1 MVIDDDIDREV
12 HLARGRVID
21 QGHGVVDRVILDL
34 VPLDEV
40 DPEQIDERSV
50 LLVADVPEIDDIGFD
65 VEMLGDR
72 LQRRCTGDRVRI
84 RAVLSDDR
92 QPRRCLLDDLREL
105 PRIVLEFARL
115 EGAQGGFGDDRGGVD
130 DDVGPEFGEFV
141 AGDGIACA
149 GDDELV
155 AVALADVFDGA
166 LVGLDVRGEDEDDIA
181 VGNEVGDAGF
191 PDVGR
196 PGVQVLVTERFDAAL
211 VPDRR

>member
-1 MVIDDDIDREV
+1 MYFVVMIVDVEDMFGRMSTNSGSTPVLGLGFMVIDDDIDREV

-105 PRIVLEFARL
+105 PRICTRVRPT
-115 EGAQGGFGDDRGGVD
+115 RGR
-130 DDVGPEFGEFV
+130 
-141 AGDGIACA
+141 AGRI
-149 GDDELV
+149 
-155 AVALADVFDGA
+155 
-166 LVGLDVRGEDEDDIA
+166 
-181 VGNEVGDAGF
+181 
-191 PDVGR
+191 
-196 PGVQVLVTERFDAAL
+196 
-211 VPDRR
+211 RR